1 MSGTYVRAVGGDV
14 HIRSNASL
22 SGSVKGTMPKGSYGS
37 FQGKASKDSRGVVW
51 YKVKYN
57 GVTGWVSSKYSKV
70 SDSKGSSSSDDSSS
84 SGDHVKI
91 VGGNVTIRAKADKT
105 SSKLGF
111 ISSGT
116 TVTYLGKSSVDSRGV
131 RWYKIKY
138 DGVTGWVSSMY
149 AKIV

>member
-1 MSGTYVRAVGGDV
+1 MDGKYVRAVGGDV

-22 SGSVKGTMPKGSYGS
+22 SGSVKGTMPKGSYGT

-51 YKVKYN
+51 YKVKYD
-57 GVTGWVSSKYSKV
+57 GVTGWVSSKYSKL
-70 SDSKGSSSSDDSSS
+70 SDSKGSSKSDDSSS

-111 ISSGT
+111 ISAGT

-138 DGVTGWVSSMY
+138 NGTTGWVSSMY